1 MCVCMCLYVC
11 VCVCV
16 CVRVRVQAC
25 VPVCEV
31 PHVEGRIGNYIR
43 PSFSSTLNLLFF
55 SFSLSTPPFH
65 YLHMGYGTSVH
76 VNNMQIDV
84 VSRWKLL
91 FTVSTTPF
99 LNQAT
104 DIIYLAEHT
113 AFCLMTKQ

>member
-1 MCVCMCLYVC
+1 MSEFVRVC
-11 VCVCV
+11 VCVYIYV
-16 CVRVRVQAC
+16 CVRLRAC

-65 YLHMGYGTSVH
+65 YLHMGYRTSVH
-76 VNNMQIDV
+76 VNNMHIDA

-104 DIIYLAEHT
+104 DIYLAEHT
-113 AFCLMTKQ
+113 ALCLMTKQ